1 MARSRSSRS
10 SKPRQSRSSPGPS
23 LLSCPVQRL
32 LPGLAGL
39 VLLGLAGLVVPA
51 GQAGEITGSAG
62 GLSLGTRVNGQMGGS
77 CGAGD
82 CGIDGGTKAG
92 PNLFHRFASF
102 DTRGGIR
109 SVLFDTQGQRT
120 LVVGVVNPL
129 GSFLDKPIG
138 FSSPASLIW
147 LSPGGVHLGG
157 GVGFVNIPSLQL
169 STATGLRVGGGMFD
183 VMRTT
188 AAQAAQLSGEPLAGR
203 AGLVS
208 DPASLAAAS
217 LSANGDVTLS
227 SGLLTVDHELLLD
240 AQGGHVLLQGGQIRV
255 PGGSVELAGKSV
267 TVAPAT
273 GVSVGGA
280 SGGGTIR
287 AQAGSGGLE
296 VAGSLEARAEA
307 PAAAGGRIELSGS
320 TVALR
325 GARLEASGPAGGG
338 MVLVGGGLQG
348 RDAAVPNAQATLV
361 DGASTIRADA
371 TATGRGGTVVVWA
384 DRATRVDGAISARGG
399 AAGGDGGFVETSG
412 RQQLAVSQAP
422 DASAPWGKGGTWL
435 LDPNNLTVN
444 ATGPDFNISG
454 ENIGFSADYFTSGDN
469 AVIATTTITS
479 ALNTGTSVF
488 LSTSAGGLQ
497 AGDITVAAPI
507 TKAEGLDS
515 IPTLTLIAH
524 NNININADITSTA
537 GRLGLTLTPDSD
549 ASGSGV
555 STLASGVTLDLNG
568 GTALLN
574 GTSSLAG
581 TVSVGTLSATGGNTT
596 LESSGTLTAAQINLT
611 GGTLTA
617 NGPLTTRTYTQSGGT
632 LSGSGNVTVS
642 GASTLSGGSLSGSG
656 EFFTESSTALSGTL
670 TLNGKTWVNWSG
682 GGIGP
687 ALVTQSGEAQVVLT
701 NGSIINNQGS
711 WSIEGS
717 NATPIVSSNFNN
729 SFTNNLGGTLTKA
742 VSSAKDVTL
751 ALDGSFNNIGTV
763 NVNEGT
769 LTIPT
774 GGLETGTYNVIS
786 GATLTFAGGTRDFSA
801 SSNIAGAGSLNVS
814 GGTVNYAGTSF
825 DLSIN
830 GSVNVNGGAFYINT
844 DQTIANPF
852 TLTSGTLGG
861 SGNVTLTGGSSLSG
875 GIITGTGLLIT
886 DSNTNVTGTVA
897 FGNKT
902 WNNLSGRTVTISG
915 ASQLIL
921 DSANTLNNAGTF
933 SIEGSNSTP
942 VQGVNFNN
950 VFNNSGTLTKAVG
963 SVASATLNLDGSF
976 NNSGVVNVNEGTLVI
991 PSGGEDS
998 GVYNVPSGSTLN
1010 LNGGNGGS
1018 GGILSF
1024 WLFTASSN
1032 IAGAGSL
1039 NVSGGNVIY
1048 SGTVFDLGT
1057 FGSVTVNGG
1066 TFNVNTDQT
1075 FANPFTLSS
1084 GTLGGSGNV
1093 TVTGGSSLSGGII
1106 TGTGLLI
1113 TDSNTNVTGTVA
1125 FGNKTWNNLSG
1136 RTVTISGASQLILD
1150 SANTLNNAGTFS
1162 IEGSNSTP
1170 VQGVNFNNV
1179 FNNSGT
1185 LTKAVG
1191 SVASATLNL
1200 DGSFNNSGVVNVN
1213 EGTLQLNNFPTNG
1226 GTLNIASGAVLSTN
1240 GNNLT
1245 NAATTGVI
1253 RGEGTLNLGG
1263 LTLTNAGTISPG
1275 TPSLS
1280 PGLPGTAGTLT
1291 INGNLAL
1298 EPTSLLE
1305 IDLLGSVSFPIAN
1318 DQLVVNGNATLRGTL
1333 TASTGSF
1340 YVPPVGTTV
1349 DIITATSFNNFGFTT
1364 INLPAGFSGNVATPP
1379 APASPTFRLSKAACL
1394 GVCWDGGGGSSNRF
1408 WSTAANWSLD
1418 TLPGVSDSVYLNMP
1432 GGASVLLN
1440 DTRTIAALF
1449 SDIGN
1454 DLAIISGGSLT
1465 LTGAA
1470 TASDLQGS
1478 LVIAGGNLTVDGLGS
1493 TLNVLQFVT
1502 ASPGSPGIPPGT
1514 LGGSGTVTVTGGSSL
1529 SGGTF
1534 SGTGAF
1540 ITDSATTVSGSIAV
1554 EKPWTNAATRT
1565 LSQTGSA
1572 QVFVGSGN
1580 TITNAGIWNLDGSAA
1595 IPIASN
1601 NGLGT
1606 FTNAAGGTLNKNT
1619 ASVVSLNPNNG
1630 FNNNGTLNVVGGG
1643 LTIPGGGSDQGLYSV
1658 ASGTTLNFTGGT
1670 RSLDAAANISGN
1682 GAMVVDGAT
1691 LNYGG
1696 NVFGFTGAITL
1707 SSGALNFNTNQSIT
1721 GAYTQTGGTLGGLGT
1736 VTVTGGSSLSGGT
1749 FSGTGAFI
1757 TDSATTVSGS
1767 IAVEKPWTNAAT
1779 RTLSQTGSAQVF
1791 VGSGNTITNA
1801 GIWNLDGSAA
1811 IPIASNNGL
1820 GTFTNAAGGTLNKN
1834 TASVVSLN
1842 PNNGFNNN
1850 GTLNVVGGGLLVG
1863 SSFAQAGTIAVA
1875 AGTSFEKFGGFT
1887 NAPGGVI
1894 EGAGVVSVG
1903 FGNTLTN
1910 AGTISPGTPSL
1921 SPGIPGT
1928 VGTLTING
1936 DLALT
1941 STSQLFIDLEG
1952 GEGAFDKL
1960 VVNGNASLGGTLT
1973 ASLAPGYTPPVGS
1986 TFDIVTATSFSG
1998 GSTSLPSGSFT
2009 TTNLPTDFSGTTV
2022 TPPSP
2027 ANPTYRLS
2035 KGAPCAGVCWDGGGG
2050 DNLWSTATN
2059 WTLDT
2064 LPGLSDT
2071 AYLNLLGGASVLLDN
2086 SQTIAALFSD
2096 AGNNLT
2102 IASGGSLT
2110 LLGTGSGDSRLDGS
2124 LTLQAGGSLSL
2135 NGTGLQ
2141 AVQGLLNEGLV
2152 VINSHQSPGQG
2163 DAYIRIPSD
2172 QTFENRGR
2180 LDLNFTQSFGGWS
2193 LLSNPEGQDGI
2204 FTNSGRVNLNSGST
2218 AWEIAF
2224 NNTAAGQ
2231 VTLASNSV
2239 LSVQNG
2245 QTLAGTFQLGAG
2257 STLWF
2262 SERHG
2267 ADATFQAATIQG
2279 PGVIQVLGSLP
2290 RVRVDAATQFQSA
2303 TDQAAGL
2310 PGLLLGSGGSVLLD
2324 GAARWSTY
2332 SQSGGFLGGSG
2343 TLEVLRS
2350 YERSGG
2356 SVAPTL
2362 AAVTINQASG
2372 DLRVADLDVAGP
2384 LSLTAEAGG
2393 LNLAGFLAADRI
2405 QAFGSTGL
2413 SLESGTVL
2421 EATSPSG
2428 VAVVLQAGNGAFA
2441 NQAGSTALSVAMGA
2455 TWQVYSASPLTPQE
2469 NLGSLGYNFKQYGK
2483 SFTDTTPV
2491 AGSGNGLFYAFTP
2504 ILEASLSGSTSKVY
2518 DGSLTAVVD
2527 PAQVKFSGVL
2537 PGDAVSLGATGPAFY
2552 DSRDVGSGKL
2562 VTLTGVGVATASEG
2576 SIPVYGYRVA
2586 GGSASGPIGVITP
2599 ATVFGGFNAADKTF
2613 DGSTTATI
2621 LNRLLSG
2628 AVPGDQVALVGG
2640 SASFITPDVGT
2651 IKPVFGTGFQL
2662 AGLDRGNY
2670 TLFESG
2676 LITVAS
2682 ILEAP
2687 PPPTT
2692 PTQPLPPSFPI
2703 FPVTP
2708 VDPLP
2713 EEIVGGSPDRSPFPE
2728 AGLGRSI
2735 LNLSSA
2741 SDLGWLFNG
2750 SDLPEPEPAAR
2761 ARAGAAAAPAAPAA
2775 LPGASSTVL
2784 DLADPAEA
2792 YSNAERKAPAI
2803 AEQLGLGRQKE
2814 DQAAP
2819 PSSLSL
2825 QEWMQRNTAAVR
2837 QGAVTP

>member
-10 SKPRQSRSSPGPS
+10 RKPRQSRSSPGPS
-23 LLSCPVQRL
+23 LRSRSVQRL

-51 GQAGEITGSAG
+51 GRAGEITATGG

-82 CGIDGGTKAG
+82 CAIGGGTKAG
-92 PNLFHRFASF
+92 PNLFHRFAAF

-109 SVLFDTQGQRT
+109 SVLFDTQGQRH

-129 GSFLDKPIG
+129 GSFLDKSIG
-138 FSSPASLIW
+138 FSSPASLTW
-147 LSPGGVHLGG
+147 LSPGGIHLGG

-188 AAQAAQLSGEPLAGR
+188 AAQAAQLSGEPPAGR

-255 PGGSVELAGKSV
+255 PGGSVELAGKGVSV
-267 TVAPAT
+267 AAAA

-287 AQAGSGGLE
+287 AQTGSGALE
-296 VAGSLEARAEA
+296 VAGSLEARGEA
-307 PAAAGGRIELSGS
+307 PGAAGGRIELSGS

-325 GARLEASGPAGGG
+325 GARLEASGPVGGG
-338 MVLVGGGLQG
+338 TVLVGGGVQG
-348 RDAAVPNAQATLV
+348 RDAAVHNAQTTLV

-371 TATGRGGTVVVWA
+371 TDKGKGGTVVVWA
-384 DRATRVDGAISARGG
+384 DRATQVDGAISARGG
-399 AAGGDGGFVETSG
+399 SQGGDGGFVETSG
-412 RQQLAVSQAP
+412 KQQLAVSRAP
-422 DASAPWGKGGTWL
+422 DASAPQGKGGTWL
-435 LDPNNLTVN
+435 LDPTDVTIN
-444 ATGPDFNISG
+444 ATGGALDGSN
-454 ENIGFSADYFTSGDN
+454 AFTSGPLNSIIGAD
-469 AVIATTTITS
+469 VIKT
-479 ALNTGTSVF
+479 ALNAGSSVVISTGADGF
-488 LSTSAGGLQ
+488 Q
-497 AGDITVAAPI
+497 EGDIRVEAPI
-507 TKAEGLDS
+507 TKTAGPDASLS
-515 IPTLTLIAH
+515 LNAH
-524 NNININADITSTA
+524 NNIAINAGITSTA
-537 GRLGLTLTPDSD
+537 GKLGLTLTPDSD
-549 ASGSGV
+549 AKGSGA
-555 STLASGVTLDLNG
+555 STLTSGVTLSLNG
-568 GTALLN
+568 GTAVFN

-581 TVSVGTLSATGGNTT
+581 TVNVGTLSATGGKTT
-596 LESSGTLTAAQINLT
+596 LESSGMLTAAQINLSGGT
-611 GGTLTA
+611 LAFNGAATTPSLTQTGGLLGGSGNLTLTGAGNTWSGGTWSGGGTVTLSEGASLTASGSESGTSMNSRTLTINKGASATFVSDLGIETGEKIINNAGTLTLLGAGSFSDYTSDIDLGPFTLNNSGLLIKSDLGTYSLGIIDLSNTGRLNVQAGTLVIPNTLSQSGTIDLANGSTLFKVGDFSSQGTISGTGNIDLGGGTLTNEGTISPGGSNAAGTLAIFGNLTLTSSSLLEIDLGIPSGASIGGGLQNDRLDVFGYASLGGTLTA
-617 NGPLTTRTYTQSGGT
+617 SLASGYNPPVGTTADILTASRFGGTTSLPDGNFTTTNLPPGFSGTKETPGEASHRYRLTKTAPVPACAGVCWDGGGGDNLWGTPANWTLDTLPGLTDTTYLNLAGGASVVFGGGSVSIAGLFSDANNSLTLSGGSLTLTGSTTASDLQGSLVISGGTLTVDGLGATVNSLQLSSGT
-632 LSGSGNVTVS
+632 LSGSGDVTVT
-642 GASTLSGGSLSGSG
+642 GGSTLSGVS
-656 EFFTESSTALSGTL
+656 F
-670 TLNGKTWVNWSG
+670 
-682 GGIGP
+682 
-687 ALVTQSGEAQVVLT
+687 
-701 NGSIINNQGS
+701 IN
-711 WSIEGS
+711 
-717 NATPIVSSNFNN
+717 
-729 SFTNNLGGTLTKA
+729 
-742 VSSAKDVTL
+742 
-751 ALDGSFNNIGTV
+751 
-763 NVNEGT
+763 
-769 LTIPT
+769 
-774 GGLETGTYNVIS
+774 
-786 GATLTFAGGTRDFSA
+786 
-801 SSNIAGAGSLNVS
+801 
-814 GGTVNYAGTSF
+814 
-825 DLSIN
+825 
-830 GSVNVNGGAFYINT
+830 
-844 DQTIANPF
+844 
-852 TLTSGTLGG
+852 
-861 SGNVTLTGGSSLSG
+861 
-875 GIITGTGLLIT
+875 GTGLLIT
-886 DSNTNVTGTVA
+886 NSNTSVTGTVL

-902 WNNLSGRTVTISG
+902 WNNLNGRTVTISG
-915 ASQLIL
+915 AAQIRL
-921 DSANTLNNAGTF
+921 DGENTVNNAGAF
-933 SIEGSNSTP
+933 SIEGSNVTP
-942 VQGVNFNN
+942 IQGLKLNN
-950 VFNNSGTLTKAVG
+950 VFNNGGTLTKGVG
-963 SVASATLNLDGSF
+963 SAASSTITLNPGGSF
-976 NNSGVVNVNEGTLVI
+976 NNSG
-991 PSGGEDS
+991 
-998 GVYNVPSGSTLN
+998 
-1010 LNGGNGGS
+1010 
-1018 GGILSF
+1018 
-1024 WLFTASSN
+1024 
-1032 IAGAGSL
+1032 
-1039 NVSGGNVIY
+1039 
-1048 SGTVFDLGT
+1048 
-1057 FGSVTVNGG
+1057 
-1066 TFNVNTDQT
+1066 
-1075 FANPFTLSS
+1075 
-1084 GTLGGSGNV
+1084 
-1093 TVTGGSSLSGGII
+1093 
-1106 TGTGLLI
+1106 
-1113 TDSNTNVTGTVA
+1113 
-1125 FGNKTWNNLSG
+1125 
-1136 RTVTISGASQLILD
+1136 R
-1150 SANTLNNAGTFS
+1150 
-1162 IEGSNSTP
+1162 
-1170 VQGVNFNNV
+1170 
-1179 FNNSGT
+1179 
-1185 LTKAVG
+1185 
-1191 SVASATLNL
+1191 
-1200 DGSFNNSGVVNVN
+1200 VNVN
-1213 EGTLQLNNFPTNG
+1213 EGTLQLDNFPTNS
-1226 GTLNIASGAVLSTN
+1226 GTLNIASGAALSTN

-1275 TPSLS
+1275 APSFS

-1298 EPTSLLE
+1298 APTSQLQ
-1305 IDLLGSVSFPIAN
+1305 IDLLGSSTFPIGN
-1318 DQLVVNGNATLRGTL
+1318 DRLVVNGTASIGGTL

-1340 YVPPVGTTV
+1340 YTPPVGTTV

-1379 APASPTFRLSKAACL
+1379 APASPTYRLSKVACP
-1394 GVCWDGGGGSSNRF
+1394 GVCWDGGGGSTNRF

-1418 TLPGVSDSVYLNMP
+1418 TLPGISDSVYLNMP
-1432 GGASVLLN
+1432 GGATVLLN

-1454 DLAIISGGSLT
+1454 NLAIINGGSLT
-1465 LTGAA
+1465 VTGAA
-1470 TASDLQGS
+1470 TASDLQGE
-1478 LVIAGGNLTVDGLGS
+1478 LTIAGGNLTLDGLGS
-1493 TLNVLQFVT
+1493 TLNVFQFGR
-1502 ASPGSPGIPPGT
+1502 SSPGIPPGT

-1529 SGGTF
+1529 SGGTL
-1534 SGTGAF
+1534 SGVGAF

-1554 EKPWTNAATRT
+1554 QKPWTNAATRT

-1572 QVFVGSGN
+1572 QVFVGLSN
-1580 TITNAGIWNLDGSAA
+1580 TITNAGIWNLDGTAA
-1595 IPIASN
+1595 TPITSN
-1601 NGLGT
+1601 FGPGT
-1606 FTNAAGGTLNKNT
+1606 FTNAVGGTLNKNT
-1619 ASVVSLNPNNG
+1619 ASEVTLNPSAG

-1643 LTIPGGGSDQGLYSV
+1643 LTIPIGGTDSGTYNV
-1658 ASGTTLNFTGGT
+1658 ASGTTLNLSGGT
-1670 RSLDAAANISGN
+1670 RSVTASGNIAGAGSLNISG
-1682 GAMVVDGAT
+1682 AIV
-1691 LNYGG
+1691 NYAGT
-1696 NVFGFTGAITL
+1696 VFGLGTNININGGTFNINSDQTLANPFTL
-1707 SSGALNFNTNQSIT
+1707 SSG
-1721 GAYTQTGGTLGGLGT
+1721 TLGGSGN

-1749 FSGTGAFI
+1749 LSGVGAFI

-1767 IAVEKPWTNAAT
+1767 IAVQKPWTNAAT

-1791 VGSGNTITNA
+1791 VGLSNTITNA
-1801 GIWNLDGSAA
+1801 GIWNLDGTAA
-1811 IPIASNNGL
+1811 TPITSNFGP
-1820 GTFTNAAGGTLNKN
+1820 GTFTNAVGGTLNKN
-1834 TASVVSLN
+1834 TASEVTLN
-1842 PNNGFNNN
+1842 PSAGFNNN
-1850 GTLNVVGGGLLVG
+1850 GTLNVNSGGLLVG
-1863 SSFAQAGTIAVA
+1863 SGFAQAGTIAVA
-1875 AGTSFEKFGGFT
+1875 AGASFEKFGGFT

-1894 EGAGVVSVG
+1894 EGAGIVSVG

-2035 KGAPCAGVCWDGGGG
+2035 KGALVSPCAGVCWDGGGG

-2102 IASGGSLT
+2102 IARGGSLT

-2152 VINSHQSPGQG
+2152 VINSHQSPSQG

-2172 QTFENRGR
+2172 QTFENRGS
-2180 LDLNFTQSFGGWS
+2180 LDLNFNQSFGGWS
-2193 LLSNPEGQDGI
+2193 LLSNPSSQDGI
-2204 FTNSGRVNLNSGST
+2204 FTNSGRVTLNSGISS
-2218 AWEIAF
+2218 WEIAF
-2224 NNTAAGQ
+2224 TNTAAGQ
-2231 VTLASNSV
+2231 VTLAPDSV

-2245 QTLAGTFQLGAG
+2245 KTLAGSFLLGAG
-2257 STLWF
+2257 STLWL

-2279 PGVIQVLGSLP
+2279 PGQIQVLGSSP
-2290 RVRVDAATQFQSA
+2290 RVRFDAATQFQSG
-2303 TDQAAGL
+2303 TGQAAGL

-2384 LSLTAEAGG
+2384 LSLTAEAGS

-2405 QAFGSTGL
+2405 QAFGTTGL
-2413 SLESGTVL
+2413 SLKSGTVL
-2421 EATSPSG
+2421 EATSPAG
-2428 VAVVLQAGNGAFA
+2428 VAMVLQAGSGAFA
-2441 NQAGSTALSVAMGA
+2441 NQAGSTALSVAEGA

-2483 SFTDTTPV
+2483 SFADTTPV
-2491 AGSGNGLFYAFTP
+2491 VGSGNGLFYAFTP

-2518 DGSLTAVVD
+2518 DGTLTAVVD

-2537 PGDAVSLGATGPAFY
+2537 SGDAVSLGATGPAFY
-2552 DSRDVGSGKL
+2552 DSRDVGSSKL
-2562 VTLTGVGVATASEG
+2562 VTLTGVGVLTASEG
-2576 SIPVYGYRVA
+2576 SIPVYGYQVFQVD
-2586 GGSASGPIGVITP
+2586 GGRAPIGVITP

-2613 DGSTTATI
+2613 DGGTTATI

-2662 AGLDRGNY
+2662 AGVDRGNY

-2676 LITVAS
+2676 LSTVAS
-2682 ILEAP
+2682 ILAAP
-2687 PPPTT
+2687 PPPPT
-2692 PTQPLPPSFPI
+2692 PTPTPPSISTPTPKLPPTYPI
-2703 FPVTP
+2703 FPVRR

-2761 ARAGAAAAPAAPAA
+2761 ARAGAAAAPAA
-2775 LPGASSTVL
+2775 LPGASSMVL

-2814 DQAAP
+2814 AQASP

>member
-1 MARSRSSRS
+1 M
-10 SKPRQSRSSPGPS
+10 
-23 LLSCPVQRL
+23 QRL

-51 GQAGEITGSAG
+51 GQAGEITGSGG

-82 CGIDGGTKAG
+82 CGISGGTKAG

-267 TVAPAT
+267 TVAPPA

-280 SGGGTIR
+280 SGRGTIR

-296 VAGSLEARAEA
+296 VAGSLEARTEA

-338 MVLVGGGLQG
+338 TVLVGGGLQG
-348 RDAAVPNAQATLV
+348 GDAAVANAQATLV

-371 TATGRGGTVVVWA
+371 TAAGRGGTVVVWA

-399 AAGGDGGFVETSG
+399 VAGGDGGFVETSG

-454 ENIGFSADYFTSGDN
+454 ANIGFIADYFTSGDN

-479 ALNTGTSVF
+479 ALNAGTSVF

-515 IPTLTLIAH
+515 IPTLTLVAH

-537 GRLGLTLTPDSD
+537 GQLGLTLTPDSD
-549 ASGSGV
+549 ATGSGV

-617 NGPLTTRTYTQSGGT
+617 NGPLTTKTYTQSGGT
-632 LSGSGNVTVS
+632 LGGTGDVTVT
-642 GASTLSGGSLSGSG
+642 GGSTLSGGSLSGAG
-656 EFFTESSTALSGTL
+656 VFITASSTALSGVITL
-670 TLNGKTWVNWSG
+670 DGKTWTNLSFG
-682 GGIGP
+682 DLP
-687 ALVTQSGEAQVVLT
+687 VTQSVEAQVVLT
-701 NGSIINNQGS
+701 NGSTINNQGS
-711 WSIEGS
+711 WNIEGS
-717 NATPIVSSNFNN
+717 NPTPI
-729 SFTNNLGGTLTKA
+729 
-742 VSSAKDVTL
+742 
-751 ALDGSFNNIGTV
+751 
-763 NVNEGT
+763 
-769 LTIPT
+769 
-774 GGLETGTYNVIS
+774 
-786 GATLTFAGGTRDFSA
+786 
-801 SSNIAGAGSLNVS
+801 
-814 GGTVNYAGTSF
+814 
-825 DLSIN
+825 
-830 GSVNVNGGAFYINT
+830 
-844 DQTIANPF
+844 
-852 TLTSGTLGG
+852 TSG
-861 SGNVTLTGGSSLSG
+861 N
-875 GIITGTGLLIT
+875 
-886 DSNTNVTGTVA
+886 
-897 FGNKT
+897 
-902 WNNLSGRTVTISG
+902 
-915 ASQLIL
+915 
-921 DSANTLNNAGTF
+921 F
-933 SIEGSNSTP
+933 S
-942 VQGVNFNN
+942 
-950 VFNNSGTLTKAVG
+950 
-963 SVASATLNLDGSF
+963 
-976 NNSGVVNVNEGTLVI
+976 
-991 PSGGEDS
+991 
-998 GVYNVPSGSTLN
+998 
-1010 LNGGNGGS
+1010 
-1018 GGILSF
+1018 
-1024 WLFTASSN
+1024 
-1032 IAGAGSL
+1032 
-1039 NVSGGNVIY
+1039 
-1048 SGTVFDLGT
+1048 
-1057 FGSVTVNGG
+1057 
-1066 TFNVNTDQT
+1066 
-1075 FANPFTLSS
+1075 
-1084 GTLGGSGNV
+1084 
-1093 TVTGGSSLSGGII
+1093 
-1106 TGTGLLI
+1106 
-1113 TDSNTNVTGTVA
+1113 
-1125 FGNKTWNNLSG
+1125 
-1136 RTVTISGASQLILD
+1136 
-1150 SANTLNNAGTFS
+1150 
-1162 IEGSNSTP
+1162 
-1170 VQGVNFNNV
+1170 NV

-1213 EGTLQLNNFPTNG
+1213 EGTLQLNNFPTNSG
-1226 GTLNIASGAVLSTN
+1226 ALNIASGAALSTN

-1253 RGEGTLNLGG
+1253 RGEGTLNLGSG
-1263 LTLTNAGTISPG
+1263 TLANAGTISPG

-1305 IDLLGSVSFPIAN
+1305 IDLLGSGTFPLAN
-1318 DQLVVNGNATLRGTL
+1318 DQLVVNGQVSLGGTL

-1340 YVPPVGTTV
+1340 YTPPDGTTA
-1349 DIITATSFNNFGFTT
+1349 DILTIFSGSTGVLSGSFATT
-1364 INLPAGFSGNVATPP
+1364 NLPAGFSGTTVTPP
-1379 APASPTFRLSKAACL
+1379 APASPTYRISKAPCP
-1394 GVCWDGGGGSSNRF
+1394 GVCWDGGGGDNL
-1408 WSTAANWSLD
+1408 WSTATNWTLD
-1418 TLPGVSDSVYLNMP
+1418 TLPGLSDTTYLNLA

-1454 DLAIISGGSLT
+1454 NLAIINGGSLT
-1465 LTGAA
+1465 VTGAA
-1470 TASDLQGS
+1470 TASDLQGE
-1478 LVIAGGNLTVDGLGS
+1478 LTIAGGNLTLDGLGS
-1493 TLNVLQFVT
+1493 TLNVFRFGT
-1502 ASPGSPGIPPGT
+1502 SSPGIPPGT

-1529 SGGTF
+1529 SGGTL
-1534 SGTGAF
+1534 SGAGAF

-1554 EKPWTNAATRT
+1554 QKPWTNAATRT

-1572 QVFVGSGN
+1572 QVFVGLSD
-1580 TITNAGIWNLDGSAA
+1580 TITNAGIWNLDGTAA
-1595 IPIASN
+1595 TPITSN
-1601 NGLGT
+1601 FGPGA

-1619 ASVVSLNPNNG
+1619 ASEVTLNPSAG

-1643 LTIPGGGSDQGLYSV
+1643 LTIPIGGTDSGTYNV
-1658 ASGTTLNFTGGT
+1658 ASGTTLNLSSGT
-1670 RSLDAAANISGN
+1670 RSVTASGNITGAGSLNISG
-1682 GAMVVDGAT
+1682 AIV
-1691 LNYGG
+1691 NYAGT
-1696 NVFGFTGAITL
+1696 VFGLGTNININGGTFNINSDQTLANPFTL
-1707 SSGALNFNTNQSIT
+1707 SSG
-1721 GAYTQTGGTLGGLGT
+1721 TLGGSGT

-1749 FSGTGAFI
+1749 LSGAGAFI

-1767 IAVEKPWTNAAT
+1767 IAVQKPWTNAAT

-1791 VGSGNTITNA
+1791 VGLSDTITNA
-1801 GIWNLDGSAA
+1801 GIWNLDGTAA
-1811 IPIASNNGL
+1811 TPITSNFGP
-1820 GTFTNAAGGTLNKN
+1820 GAFTNAAGGTLNKN
-1834 TASVVSLN
+1834 TASEVTLN
-1842 PNNGFNNN
+1842 PSAGFNNN
-1850 GTLNVVGGGLLVG
+1850 GTLNVNSGGLLVG

-1875 AGTSFEKFGGFT
+1875 AGASFEKFGGFS

-2086 SQTIAALFSD
+2086 AQTIAALFSD

-2124 LTLQAGGSLSL
+2124 LTLQAGSSLSL

-2152 VINSHQSPGQG
+2152 VINSHQSPSQG
-2163 DAYIRIPSD
+2163 DAYIRIPSG
-2172 QTFENRGR
+2172 QTFENRGS
-2180 LDLNFTQSFGGWS
+2180 LDLNFTQTFGGWS

-2204 FTNSGRVNLNSGST
+2204 FTNSGRVTLNSGSS

-2245 QTLAGTFQLGAG
+2245 QTLAGSFQLGAG

-2279 PGVIQVLGSLP
+2279 PGVIQVLGSFFSP
-2290 RVRVDAATQFQSA
+2290 RARVDAATQFQSA

-2384 LSLTAEAGG
+2384 LSLTAEAGS

-2405 QAFGSTGL
+2405 QAFGTTGL

-2428 VAVVLQAGNGAFA
+2428 VAMVLQAGSGAFA
-2441 NQAGSTALSVAMGA
+2441 NQAGSTALSVAEGA
-2455 TWQVYSASPLTPQE
+2455 TWQVYSASPLTPEE

-2483 SFTDTTPV
+2483 SFADATPV
-2491 AGSGNGLFYAFTP
+2491 EGSGNGLFYAFIP
-2504 ILEASLSGSTSKVY
+2504 ILEASLSGSTSKVF

-2552 DSRDVGSGKL
+2552 DSRDVGSSKL
-2562 VTLTGVGVATASEG
+2562 VTLTGVGVLTASEG
-2576 SIPVYGYRVA
+2576 SIPVYGYQVFQVD
-2586 GGSASGPIGVITP
+2586 GGRAPIGVITP

-2613 DGSTTATI
+2613 DGGTTATI

-2662 AGLDRGNY
+2662 AGVDRGNY

-2682 ILEAP
+2682 ILAAP
-2687 PPPTT
+2687 PPPPPPT
-2692 PTQPLPPSFPI
+2692 PTPTPPSISTPTPTPPSISTPTPKLPPTYPI
-2703 FPVTP
+2703 FAVRR

-2761 ARAGAAAAPAAPAA
+2761 ARAGAAAAPAA
-2775 LPGASSTVL
+2775 LPGASSMVL

-2814 DQAAP
+2814 AQAAP

-2825 QEWMQRNTAAVR
+2825 QEWMQRNKAAVR